1 MAFLC
6 PIRFGRSRNKKERL
20 ESIATP
26 KIGRVTGSS
35 SIDTLIRVGLEKER
49 GLSANSKV
57 VVIDDFIP
65 QVDDELGVKRGEI
78 VYILYKDNDWIYVVS
93 EDETRQGFIPQSYS
107 EALGT
112 ALADMVLNVAR
123 KKPRGRDPHTLHRTS
138 EDHHQSSLES
148 SIAHSDAESVGTFS
162 CRTEVHPFFKD
173 PAGRYLVL
181 YTFVARDENDL
192 SVERG
197 ELVTVLNREDSEWF
211 WVLRSDG
218 QEGFV
223 PSAFVYPAD
232 MIESHAQSPEAS
244 EAHSST
250 TRQEATMN
258 NNEVAFVNNHH
269 PTGPYRAKGSELVML
284 YDYESHVKDELDVK
298 RGEWVYADLNRQ
310 KGDWL
315 WVYSPRLNKYG
326 FVPKSFASSPAM
338 TSL

>member
-1 MAFLC
+1 M
-6 PIRFGRSRNKKERL
+6 
-20 ESIATP
+20 
-26 KIGRVTGSS
+26 
-35 SIDTLIRVGLEKER
+35 
-49 GLSANSKV
+49 
-57 VVIDDFIP
+57 
-65 QVDDELGVKRGEI
+65 
-78 VYILYKDNDWIYVVS
+78 
-93 EDETRQGFIPQSYS
+93 
-107 EALGT
+107 
-112 ALADMVLNVAR
+112 
-123 KKPRGRDPHTLHRTS
+123 
-138 EDHHQSSLES
+138 
-148 SIAHSDAESVGTFS
+148 GTFS

-197 ELVTVLNREDSEWF
+197 ELVTVLNREDPDWF

-250 TRQEATMN
+250 TRQEATSQMPASMKNKQELLESQKEYRYDTKSGTISQNTYHNGSVISSRNAMRVEVN
-258 NNEVAFVNNHH
+258 NNEVAFMNNHH
-269 PTGPYRAKGSELVML
+269 TSNKSSTSNGSGSKSQQSTLKIEASKSNQNSLRSDGSSRKNATEDQAGPYRAKGSELVML
-284 YDYESHVKDELDVK
+284 YDYESHVQDELDVK